1 MFINSSSDTLFLFIL
16 SSDLHPFIP
25 PNSRCLH
32 ARTDGRA
39 RTRAQYELPL
49 VCVLQP
55 YGFCCSSCSGQQ
67 VHVQKSYSPCMRI
80 KGESVSHLPNL
91 PLFSST
97 PPRPHRGAAAGE
109 QRGGQ
114 RSRSETD
121 LCCAIIG
128 MNL

>member
-97 PPRPHRGAAAGE
+97 PPRPAHTVELLLESREADNAAG
-109 QRGGQ
+109 QKPICVV
-114 RSRSETD
+114 
-121 LCCAIIG
+121 L
-128 MNL
+128 